1 MFKRLKGKSI
11 TSFVIFIIV
20 FLKDILV
27 SWYHLIPG
35 RSRLNRELSWFF
47 IIPISL
53 IGVILSVNLI
63 IDAYVK
69 KKKEG
74 ARFFDIN
81 VLFALPLLVYISLFI
96 VMAIMA
102 IVYEVFIW

>member
-1 MFKRLKGKSI
+1 MSKGLKGKAI
-11 TSFVIFIIV
+11 ISFVIFILV
-20 FLKDILV
+20 LLKDILV
-27 SWYHLIPG
+27 GWCHLIPG
-35 RSRLNRELSWFF
+35 RSRLNRDLSWFF

-74 ARFFDIN
+74 ERFFDIN
-81 VLFALPLLVYISLFI
+81 VLFALPLLMYISLFI
-96 VMAIMA
+96 VVAIMA
-102 IVYEVFIW
+102 IVYEIFI